1 MCFSGPSIQQA
12 PPPPP
17 APPPPFKRAATVETA
32 QSRSNTTGGIKRVKG
47 TSQLTSARP
56 TMGGIQQ
63 RQSGVNA

>member
-1 MCFSGPSIQQA
+1 MCFGGPNIEQP

-17 APPPPFKRAATVETA
+17 APPPPFKRAAMVETA
-32 QSRSNTTGGIKRVKG
+32 QSKRKSTGGIKRVKG

-63 RQSGVNA
+63 RQSGVRV

>member
-1 MCFSGPSIQQA
+1 MCFGGPSVQQP

-17 APPPPFKRAATVETA
+17 APPPPFKRAAIVETA
-32 QSRSNTTGGIKRVKG
+32 QQNKAKGGIKRVKG

-63 RQSGVNA
+63 RQTGVNA